1 MGFIDRAIDTSF
13 RDHAGER
20 VVVLNLKGR
29 SRGYRVAST
38 AEEARIRA
46 FLKMFLFAQMSIQTL
61 GLFAT
66 LGWLQGLRDA
76 WGRAVRWSDLL
87 APAAEIVIA
96 YCVFVIVP
104 LIFLWRAYRRA
115 LPNFVALDDEIPLS
129 ALPLRGAARLWL
141 AAALALVLLLGILI
155 LLAVRHR

>member
-1 MGFIDRAIDTSF
+1 
-13 RDHAGER
+13 
-20 VVVLNLKGR
+20 
-29 SRGYRVAST
+29 
-38 AEEARIRA
+38 
-46 FLKMFLFAQMSIQTL
+46 MFLFAQMSIQTL

-104 LIFLWRAYRRA
+104 LIFLWRAT
-115 LPNFVALDDEIPLS
+115 
-129 ALPLRGAARLWL
+129 AARFQVSSRSMTRYRCL
-141 AAALALVLLLGILI
+141 
-155 LLAVRHR
+155 HRRCEVQHGCGSPPRWHC

>member
-1 MGFIDRAIDTSF
+1 MGFFDRAIDTFF
-13 RDHAGER
+13 RDQAGGR
-20 VVVLNLKGR
+20 VVILNIMGR
-29 SRGYRVAST
+29 RRGYRVASA
-38 AEEARIRA
+38 AEEAKLRA
-46 FLKMFLFAQMSIQTL
+46 FLTMFLFAQTSIQLL

-66 LGWLQGLRDA
+66 FGWLDLRGA

-87 APAAEIVIA
+87 APAAEILIA
-96 YCVFVIVP
+96 YGVFVILP

-115 LPNFVALDDEIPLS
+115 LESFVALDDEVPLS

-141 AAALALVLLLGILI
+141 AGALGLTILLGILI